1 MADTVRFDARIETI
15 TFYNADNNYH
25 IMKFSTTS
33 QLEGL
38 KYEYG
43 RYQGTLVGYCV
54 TCVEGDYV
62 QVEGEYMVHPQFG
75 PQYKI
80 VSLGFDKP
88 ENADQLYT
96 FLSAIL
102 TPNQA
107 KMLYTY
113 YPDIVDSVINDNN
126 YTPDLRP
133 LKGIGESSWKRI
145 RDKIIADFCYK
156 DLITLLAPCD
166 VTLLMIHNIAEHF
179 KIKDMN
185 LLREK
190 IIQNPYIL
198 YQVSRLGFKKVDA
211 YALKLDP
218 NLENSLQRARACIEY
233 ILTNF
238 AEMDGHSYIPISLL
252 KDEFK
257 KTISGKEIL
266 EKMQDVL
273 DEQREKYINGTPD
286 FLYLDDE
293 NVGLIMY
300 YRMENY
306 IRDKLLEISQT
317 NNFWNIS
324 YKDFFERMESTAKKQ
339 GFYLSDEQSEVV
351 RSITENNIT
360 VLSGKAG
367 CVDCDTEYFNG
378 IEWKRIADY
387 KEGDKVLSYNIETK
401 EAVLDY
407 PELYHKYPCEQLWH
421 FETKYGLDQ
430 CLCDEHNVVYMTSKG
445 NINKKKF
452 SEFKEQHEKSVI
464 GFQGRFLT
472 SFNYSGKGIDLTNDE
487 IRIMVAVIADG
498 SFYYQ
503 AEDDWDSYYRCRFH
517 IKKNRKKER
526 LRKLFID
533 AGYKWTEKESSAEG
547 YTDFYID
554 APRREKVFSK
564 DYWYNCNQE
573 QLKIIADELSY
584 WDGAIKD
591 AKLTT
596 SKQFF
601 TNVKET
607 ADFVQFVY
615 SSCGYRATIQ
625 TYDRIGKNHMTDNK
639 NYEYKTIEYTVN
651 ATSRNL
657 IGMTRKC
664 FEGREKVKI
673 KPYKTID
680 GYKYCFTM
688 PLGTL
693 VLRRNNKIFITGNCG
708 KTSVIK
714 AVLEVYKD
722 KRISMAAL
730 SAKAAKRMREV
741 TEKYASTI
749 HMLLGYENGGFVHN
763 EDNLL
768 PCDLLIIDECSMN
781 NIHLF
786 HSLLKA
792 TSKYTKIL
800 FCGDFAQVP
809 SIGVGAVFT
818 DLINTNVFNNHNL
831 TKVYRQSE
839 DSYIVEHANI
849 VREGIMPFDITTGNM
864 PFGND
869 TVYFFRT
876 QSEDIQDLSVGIFI
890 KFLEQGIPLNDLA
903 IVVPRK
909 ETVAVSCEKINN
921 LIQDALFD
929 ENVLEIS
936 NNNKTK
942 TFKLGC
948 RVINKKNDYK
958 KGVLNGDTG
967 IVTSI
972 DVKKGEFYVTLED
985 DRTIQF
991 SKGDMANVELGYAIT
1006 VHSAQGSQYKN
1017 CIVALDMSSY
1027 TLLSANMIYT
1037 AMTRAVNK
1045 LIVISQP
1052 SAFCKAVTNMK
1063 ENNRY
1068 TWLKNILTEEDK
1080 FNLLLNKKEQVKNNI
1095 VTIEEDKILLP
1106 ERNEVYNSVDE
1117 DPFWDE
1123 PLPF

>member
-54 TCVEGDYV
+54 TCVEGDRV
-62 QVEGEYMVHPQFG
+62 TVEGEYTIHPQFG

-126 YTPDLRP
+126 FTPDLRP

-252 KDEFK
+252 NDEFK
-257 KTISGKEIL
+257 KTISGKEIF
-266 EKMQDVL
+266 EKMQEVL

-286 FLYLDDE
+286 FLYVDDE

-300 YRMENY
+300 YRMENH

-324 YKDFFERMESTAKKQ
+324 YKDFFERMESTAQKQ

-367 CVDCDTEYFNG
+367 C
-378 IEWKRIADY
+378 
-387 KEGDKVLSYNIETK
+387 
-401 EAVLDY
+401 
-407 PELYHKYPCEQLWH
+407 
-421 FETKYGLDQ
+421 
-430 CLCDEHNVVYMTSKG
+430 
-445 NINKKKF
+445 
-452 SEFKEQHEKSVI
+452 
-464 GFQGRFLT
+464 
-472 SFNYSGKGIDLTNDE
+472 GK
-487 IRIMVAVIADG
+487 
-498 SFYYQ
+498 
-503 AEDDWDSYYRCRFH
+503 
-517 IKKNRKKER
+517 
-526 LRKLFID
+526 
-533 AGYKWTEKESSAEG
+533 SSA
-547 YTDFYID
+547 
-554 APRREKVFSK
+554 
-564 DYWYNCNQE
+564 
-573 QLKIIADELSY
+573 
-584 WDGAIKD
+584 
-591 AKLTT
+591 
-596 SKQFF
+596 
-601 TNVKET
+601 
-607 ADFVQFVY
+607 
-615 SSCGYRATIQ
+615 
-625 TYDRIGKNHMTDNK
+625 
-639 NYEYKTIEYTVN
+639 
-651 ATSRNL
+651 
-657 IGMTRKC
+657 
-664 FEGREKVKI
+664 
-673 KPYKTID
+673 
-680 GYKYCFTM
+680 
-688 PLGTL
+688 
-693 VLRRNNKIFITGNCG
+693 
-708 KTSVIK
+708 IK

-722 KRISMAAL
+722 KRIAMAAL

-890 KFLEQGIPLNDLA
+890 KFLEQGVPLNDLA

-929 ENVLEIS
+929 EDVLEIS

-985 DRTIQF
+985 DRTILF
-991 SKGDMANVELGYAIT
+991 TKGDMANVELGYAIT

-1068 TWLKNILTEEDK
+1068 TWLKSILTEEDK
-1080 FNLLLNKKEQVKNNI
+1080 INILLHKKEQVKDNI
-1095 VTIEEDKILLP
+1095 VTIEEDKIFLP
-1106 ERNEVYNSVDE
+1106 ERNEVYNGIDE

>member
-54 TCVEGDYV
+54 TCVEGDRV
-62 QVEGEYMVHPQFG
+62 TVEGEYTIHPQFG

-156 DLITLLAPCD
+156 DLITLLSPCD

-179 KIKDMN
+179 KTKDMN

-266 EKMQDVL
+266 QRMQEVL

-300 YRMENY
+300 HRMENY
-306 IRDKLLEISQT
+306 IKNKLLEIAQT
-317 NNFWNIS
+317 NNFWNIT
-324 YKDFFERMESTAKKQ
+324 YKDFFDRMEATAQKQ

-378 IEWKRIADY
+378 TEWKRIADY
-387 KEGDKVLSYNIETK
+387 KEGDKVLSYNIDTK

-407 PELYHKYPCEQLWH
+407 PLDYIKQRCSYMWH
-421 FETKYGLDQ
+421 FYKENISLDQ
-430 CLCDEHNVVYMTSKG
+430 VLCDDHSILNYKGEKIKVHNWLDNPLSIHIPSY
-445 NINKKKF
+445 
-452 SEFKEQHEKSVI
+452 
-464 GFQGRFLT
+464 
-472 SFNYSGKGIDLTNDE
+472 
-487 IRIMVAVIADG
+487 
-498 SFYYQ
+498 FYYKYNNKDIFENVMIQ
-503 AEDDWDSYYRCRFH
+503 HYIPFDCKPTIYRT
-517 IKKNRKKER
+517 K
-526 LRKLFID
+526 
-533 AGYKWTEKESSAEG
+533 
-547 YTDFYID
+547 
-554 APRREKVFSK
+554 
-564 DYWYNCNQE
+564 
-573 QLKIIADELSY
+573 
-584 WDGAIKD
+584 
-591 AKLTT
+591 
-596 SKQFF
+596 
-601 TNVKET
+601 
-607 ADFVQFVY
+607 
-615 SSCGYRATIQ
+615 
-625 TYDRIGKNHMTDNK
+625 
-639 NYEYKTIEYTVN
+639 
-651 ATSRNL
+651 
-657 IGMTRKC
+657 
-664 FEGREKVKI
+664 
-673 KPYKTID
+673 D

-693 VLRRNNKIFITGNCG
+693 ILRRNNKIFVTGNCG

-890 KFLEQGIPLNDLA
+890 KFLEQGVPLNDLA

-929 ENVLEIS
+929 EDVLEIS

-985 DRTIQF
+985 DRTILF
-991 SKGDMANVELGYAIT
+991 TKGDMANVELGYAIT

-1068 TWLKNILTEEDK
+1068 TWLKSILTEEDK
-1080 FNLLLNKKEQVKNNI
+1080 INILLHKKEQVKDNI
-1095 VTIEEDKILLP
+1095 VTIEEDKIFLP
-1106 ERNEVYNSVDE
+1106 ERNEVYNGIDE

>member
-54 TCVEGDYV
+54 TCVEGDRV
-62 QVEGEYMVHPQFG
+62 TVEGEYTIHPQFG

-113 YPDIVDSVINDNN
+113 YPDIVDLVINDNN

-179 KIKDMN
+179 RIKDMN

-252 KDEFK
+252 NDEFK
-257 KTISGKEIL
+257 KTISGKEIF
-266 EKMQDVL
+266 EKMQKVL

-286 FLYLDDE
+286 LLYVDDE

-324 YKDFFERMESTAKKQ
+324 YKDFFDRMEATAQKQ

-367 CVDCDTEYFNG
+367 
-378 IEWKRIADY
+378 
-387 KEGDKVLSYNIETK
+387 
-401 EAVLDY
+401 
-407 PELYHKYPCEQLWH
+407 
-421 FETKYGLDQ
+421 
-430 CLCDEHNVVYMTSKG
+430 
-445 NINKKKF
+445 
-452 SEFKEQHEKSVI
+452 
-464 GFQGRFLT
+464 
-472 SFNYSGKGIDLTNDE
+472 
-487 IRIMVAVIADG
+487 
-498 SFYYQ
+498 
-503 AEDDWDSYYRCRFH
+503 
-517 IKKNRKKER
+517 
-526 LRKLFID
+526 
-533 AGYKWTEKESSAEG
+533 
-547 YTDFYID
+547 
-554 APRREKVFSK
+554 
-564 DYWYNCNQE
+564 
-573 QLKIIADELSY
+573 
-584 WDGAIKD
+584 
-591 AKLTT
+591 
-596 SKQFF
+596 
-601 TNVKET
+601 
-607 ADFVQFVY
+607 
-615 SSCGYRATIQ
+615 
-625 TYDRIGKNHMTDNK
+625 
-639 NYEYKTIEYTVN
+639 
-651 ATSRNL
+651 
-657 IGMTRKC
+657 
-664 FEGREKVKI
+664 
-673 KPYKTID
+673 
-680 GYKYCFTM
+680 
-688 PLGTL
+688 
-693 VLRRNNKIFITGNCG
+693 CG

-749 HMLLGYENGGFVHN
+749 HMLLGYENGGFIHN

-890 KFLEQGIPLNDLA
+890 KFLEQGVPLNDLA

-929 ENVLEIS
+929 EDVLEIS

-985 DRTIQF
+985 DRTILF
-991 SKGDMANVELGYAIT
+991 TKGDMTNVELGYAIT

-1080 FNLLLNKKEQVKNNI
+1080 FNLLLNKKEQVKENI
-1095 VTIEEDKILLP
+1095 VTIEEDKIFLP
-1106 ERNEVYNSVDE
+1106 ERNEVYNGVDE